1 MASTFAVT
9 RNHLIFGLCLPL
21 AVLMGYLL
29 AEPFESTSLTVLLMI
44 SAVLIV
50 PALLRW
56 YHPLLILSWNLAVSL
71 AYLPGAPQLWALM
84 SLMGVFFAM
93 LNRSVNPDFRFAHVP
108 SITLPML
115 VLLGVVAATAMATGG
130 IGMRVLGSQT
140 VGGRGYFYLAAAV
153 AGYFALSSQTIRPS
167 RAMLCVA
174 LFFLPGVTAIIG
186 RLAQAAGSNASFL
199 FDFFPPDAIPDDF
212 VLDQTFELGISR
224 TSGIVTLA
232 MAIFS
237 WVLARY
243 GVAGVFN
250 LSRPW
255 RMAILLAAVA
265 LGTLGGFRSA
275 LLLMGLTFLILFF
288 MERLWGTRIF
298 LILLLGMTLGG
309 ALLVGFADRL
319 PLTVQRTLSFLPVEI
334 DAQTRNSAQDSTEWR
349 VEMWKSLLPQV
360 PKYFFKGKGFNAS
373 GDDLFMSQESVG
385 RGLASRWEVAAV
397 AGDYHNGF
405 LSVIIPFGIWGL
417 AAFVWLLA
425 AGARFLYTNFRDGA
439 PELRRVNAFLFALF
453 LARVLF
459 FFVVYGALSG
469 EFYQFTGILGLS
481 VALNVT
487 RQRPNDPGEETMAN
501 EHG

>member
-1 MASTFAVT
+1 M
-9 RNHLIFGLCLPL
+9 
-21 AVLMGYLL
+21 
-29 AEPFESTSLTVLLMI
+29 
-44 SAVLIV
+44 
-50 PALLRW
+50 
-56 YHPLLILSWNLAVSL
+56 
-71 AYLPGAPQLWALM
+71 WALM

-265 LGTLGGFRSA
+265 LGTFGGFRSA

-360 PKYFFKGKGFNAS
+360 PSTFSKA
-373 GDDLFMSQESVG
+373 
-385 RGLASRWEVAAV
+385 RGL
-397 AGDYHNGF
+397 
-405 LSVIIPFGIWGL
+405 
-417 AAFVWLLA
+417 
-425 AGARFLYTNFRDGA
+425 
-439 PELRRVNAFLFALF
+439 
-453 LARVLF
+453 
-459 FFVVYGALSG
+459 
-469 EFYQFTGILGLS
+469 
-481 VALNVT
+481 T
-487 RQRPNDPGEETMAN
+487 RPGMICS
-501 EHG
+501 